1 MGNSVKYGIKRNCGD
16 IHSNIRF
23 KYIYEV
29 CNSFGKNYK
38 GFQRGYCNLPFEEEY
53 ALWFPKFYE
62 NSIWKNEL
70 RDNKKFIFEKFIG
83 DLSKSL
89 EILEAN
95 ILKHRAKRVV
105 FTNKNGMYEFIGIY
119 EIQPEMSRKEGCSVY
134 KRINET
140 IEKIND

>member
-1 MGNSVKYGIKRNCGD
+1 MEKLVKYSVKKNCGIID
-16 IHSNIRF
+16 SNIRF
-23 KYIYEV
+23 KHIYEV

-62 NSIWKNEL
+62 DKTWKNEL
-70 RDNKKFIFEKFIG
+70 RDNREFIFEKFIG

-89 EILEAN
+89 EMLEDN
-95 ILKHRAKRVV
+95 IAKHRAKRVV
-105 FTNKNGMYEFIGIY
+105 FTKKNGMYEFIGIY

-134 KRINET
+134 KRMNET
-140 IEKIND
+140 IEKIKD

>member
-1 MGNSVKYGIKRNCGD
+1 M
-16 IHSNIRF
+16 
-23 KYIYEV
+23 YEV

-89 EILEAN
+89 EMLEDN
-95 ILKHRAKRVV
+95 IAKHRAKRVV

-119 EIQPEMSRKEGCSVY
+119 EIQPEISRKEGYSVY

-140 IEKIND
+140 IENIND

>member
-1 MGNSVKYGIKRNCGD
+1 M
-16 IHSNIRF
+16 
-23 KYIYEV
+23 YEV

-62 NSIWKNEL
+62 NSTWKNEF
-70 RDNKKFIFEKFIG
+70 RANKKFIFEKFIG

-89 EILEAN
+89 EMLEDN
-95 ILKHRAKRVV
+95 INKHRAKRVV
-105 FTNKNGMYEFIGIY
+105 FTKKNGMYEFIGIY

>member
-16 IHSNIRF
+16 IDSNTRF

-38 GFQRGYCNLPFEEEY
+38 GFQRGYCNLPFEEAY

-83 DLSKSL
+83 DLSRSL

-105 FTNKNGMYEFIGIY
+105 FTKKNGMYEFIGIY